1 MRRPLLATAAIF
13 LALQAAG
20 PVLAQAPV
28 AQAAAVQAPVAVN
41 AAITTPKQAWGHEAG
56 EDYFLANYTQLVSYW
71 KTLAGQSDRLKMIA
85 IGQTE
90 EGRTQYMM
98 AVSSPE
104 NLAKLDHYRGI
115 AGKLALAKGVDEAQ
129 ARALSQE
136 GKAIVWIDGG
146 LHANEIVPP
155 QHLAQ
160 ITYELASHDDAE
172 TRRFLD
178 NAIIL
183 IGQANPDGMEYVSN
197 WYMRIPEPAKREANW
212 DSLPRLYN
220 KYVGHDNNRDFY
232 MVSQKET
239 ENLSRV
245 FFREWFPQII
255 YNQHQPNSPGTVVF
269 VPPFRDPF
277 NYNYDPLIMSQLSE
291 VGAAMHSRLISEGK
305 AGSAMRSEASY
316 STWTNGIERTVTYFH
331 NAVGLLTEIIGH
343 PTPMKL
349 GMVPDRQLPHNDLP
363 YPVAPQT
370 WHLKSSIDYSLTL
383 DRAVID
389 YAVRNRERLL
399 FNAWRMGQDSVERG
413 QTDSWTITPK
423 RIEALKAAAGAH
435 EKVDASSYGA
445 KGVDPALYDTVLHDP
460 AYRDARGYVIPADQA
475 DLPRAVNFLNALI
488 KSGVQVERAT
498 AAFSVG
504 GKTYPTGSF
513 VVKTD
518 QAYRPH
524 VLDMFEPQDHPH
536 DLEYP
541 GGPPKPPYDA
551 TGYTLAMQMGVGF
564 DRVVE
569 SFDGPFE
576 TVPDLIAVAP
586 GQMVGHA
593 GAGWLVSHAPNNA
606 FILTNRL
613 VKAGAPVFWL
623 KAATTAQGQAF
634 AEGTLW
640 IPASAKADAI
650 VEQASKELGL
660 SAYGVDARPAGETIK
675 LKPTRVGLVDLYG
688 GLMPSGWTRWLFEKY
703 EMPYTVVR
711 PQRLDAGKLAKD
723 YDVILFPDGAYT
735 APVAGTRF
743 AFKTKQP
750 EPAEIPAEFR
760 SWLGTITPDKTL
772 PQIDRFVRDGGAV
785 IAVGSSSAMGSLLGL
800 PVRNVLVDDKDG
812 KPTAPATRDFYIP
825 GSILRAQVDPTQP
838 LAYGMTSGADVYYD
852 NNPAFAATDSA
863 DLKRVA
869 WFSGDLLRSGWALGE
884 KRLDGTASVIDAKL
898 GKGRVML
905 MGPVVTQRA
914 QSAGTFKLLFNGLYY
929 GPAVSGR

>member
-1 MRRPLLATAAIF
+1 MRRPLLATVAIT

-20 PVLAQAPV
+20 PALAQT
-28 AQAAAVQAPVAVN
+28 AAAPQAIAVN

-56 EDYFLANYTQLVSYW
+56 EDYFLANYTQLVAYW
-71 KTLAGQSDRLKMIA
+71 KTLAGQSNRLKMIP

-104 NLAKLDHYRGI
+104 NLAKLDHYRQI

-129 ARALSQE
+129 ARTLAQE

-146 LHANEIVPP
+146 LHASEIVPP

-172 TRRFLD
+172 TKRFLD
-178 NAIIL
+178 GAIIL
-183 IGQANPDGMEYVSN
+183 IGQANPDGMEFVSD
-197 WYMRIPEPAKREANW
+197 WYMRIPEPTQREANW

-220 KYVGHDNNRDFY
+220 KYVGHDDNRDFY
-232 MVSQKET
+232 MMSQKET

-255 YNQHQPNSPGTVVF
+255 YNQHQPNSPGTTVVM
-269 VPPFRDPF
+269 PPFRDPF

-291 VGAAMHSRLISEGK
+291 VGATMHSRLIAEGK
-305 AGSAMRSEASY
+305 GGSAMRGEAPY
-316 STWTNGIERTVTYFH
+316 STWTNGLERTVTYFH
-331 NAVGLLTEIIGH
+331 NSIGLLTEIIGH

-363 YPVAPQT
+363 LPERPQV
-370 WHLKSSIDYSLTL
+370 WHLKKSIDYSLSL

-389 YAVRNRERLL
+389 YAVSNRERLL
-399 FNAWRMGQDSVERG
+399 FNAWRMGQDSIARG

-423 RIEALKAAAGAH
+423 RIEALKAAAGSH
-435 EKVDASSYGA
+435 EKVDAFSYGA
-445 KGVDPALYDTVLHDP
+445 QGVDPKLYDTVLHDP
-460 AYRDARGYVIPADQA
+460 AHRDARGYIIPADQA
-475 DLPRAVNFLNALI
+475 DLPTAVNFLNALI
-488 KSGVQVERAT
+488 KSGVEVQRAT
-498 AAFSVG
+498 KAFDIG
-504 GKTYPTGSF
+504 GKTYPAGSF
-513 VVKTD
+513 VVRAD

-551 TGYTLAMQMGVGF
+551 TGYTPAMQMAVGF
-564 DRVVE
+564 DRVTE
-569 SFDGPFE
+569 GFDGPFE
-576 TVPDLIAVAP
+576 TVPDVIATPP
-586 GQMVGHA
+586 GAVVGHA

-606 FILTNRL
+606 FTLTNRL

-623 KAATTAQGQAF
+623 KSPTTAQGQTF
-634 AEGTLW
+634 ATGTLW
-640 IPASAKADAI
+640 IPASAKADA
-650 VEQASKELGL
+650 VVRKATTDLGL
-660 SAYGVDARPAGETIK
+660 TAYGVDAKPGGETIR
-675 LKPTRVGLVDLYG
+675 LKPVRVGVVDLYG
-688 GLMPSGWTRWLFEKY
+688 GLMPTGWTRWLFEKY
-703 EMPYTVVR
+703 EMPYTIVR

-723 YDVILFPDGAYT
+723 FDVILLPDGAYS
-735 APVAGTRF
+735 APIAGVRS
-743 AFKTKQP
+743 AFRIKQP
-750 EPAEIPAEFR
+750 EAATIPSDYRA
-760 SWLGTITPDKTL
+760 WLGSITPDKTV
-772 PQIDRFVRDGGAV
+772 PQLDRFVRDGGSV

-800 PVRNVLVDDKDG
+800 PVRNVLIDDKDG
-812 KPTAPATRDFYIP
+812 KPTMAATRDFYIP
-825 GSILRAQVDPTQP
+825 GSILRAKVDPSQP
-838 LAYGMTSGADVYYD
+838 LAYGMNDAVDVYYD
-852 NNPAFAATDSA
+852 NNPSFALQDTA
-863 DLKRVA
+863 DVKRVA

-884 KRLDGTASVIDAKL
+884 KRLDGTASVIDAKV

-914 QSAGTFKLLFNGLYY
+914 QTAGTFKLLFNGLYY